1 MRTTLKRLAASSGA
15 VVALTAGMAVLT
27 PSTASAAPCGLSGY
41 YSGDRYHY
49 TIRNCHGYA
58 VYRELNIVQG
68 FDDAPCH
75 FILQFSQV
83 SGSHQLA
90 PWEYVDGIK
99 SC

>member
-1 MRTTLKRLAASSGA
+1 
-15 VVALTAGMAVLT
+15 MAVLT

-41 YSGDRYHY
+41 YSGLTYHY

-58 VYRELNIVQG
+58 VNRELDIRQG
-68 FDDAPCH
+68 FDDATCH

-83 SGSHQLA
+83 SSSHRLGSLE
-90 PWEYVDGIK
+90 WVDGIK